1 MAYRRFTNL
10 HEKIWGDLISKVNEG
25 IECLDFKDR
34 PCNCSRPCYVN
45 GACAYKEKCRRA
57 CVVYRAKCKVCE
69 KSYVGVTQDFLKKR
83 MTQHFADVSRLT
95 ATDKPQ
101 LAMDDKRRSDTFASH
116 FAKHFPR
123 NCTAQQLR
131 ENIEFDILWQ
141 GNLLSCVKTFQ
152 TQKCRLC
159 TMECLFILK
168 LGKKHNLINRRDE
181 LYGSCRQNPKL
192 HRFNTDDPPGEKVET
207 DRPIH
212 RTPPGFI
219 FDPVGQTLAAVRRY
233 SKQQRTSLS
242 FTGQPRPMNSFPYH
256 SWRICVP
263 RNLVWHNS

>member
-1 MAYRRFTNL
+1 
-10 HEKIWGDLISKVNEG
+10 
-25 IECLDFKDR
+25 
-34 PCNCSRPCYVN
+34 
-45 GACAYKEKCRRA
+45 
-57 CVVYRAKCKVCE
+57 
-69 KSYVGVTQDFLKKR
+69 

-141 GNLLSCVKTFQ
+141 GNPLSCVKTFQ

-159 TMECLFILK
+159 TMERLFILK

-192 HRFNTDDPPGEKVET
+192 HRFNTDDPTGEKVKT
-207 DRPIH
+207 NMPVRGNPVAAPVLRTRLTPSSSQDSLDLH
-212 RTPPGFI
+212 R
-219 FDPVGQTLAAVRRY
+219 
-233 SKQQRTSLS
+233 
-242 FTGQPRPMNSFPYH
+242 FPYCQT
-256 SWRICVP
+256 ITV
-263 RNLVWHNS
+263 